1 MRFRET
7 FEWFSE
13 FCGVCLGCGLLW
25 CHLRIVMLEDRIHWL
40 ETIEPKQAIQ
50 NNNQQVFVEDPRNEL
65 IREIATQNGWKP
77 DANRTNDPA
86 KQPTSKPAAGPAK
99 QSEPGTLSGITG
111 GTGANTK

>member
-1 MRFRET
+1 
-7 FEWFSE
+7 
-13 FCGVCLGCGLLW
+13 
-25 CHLRIVMLEDRIHWL
+25 MLEDRIHWL